1 MIQIPLRRYGDIVNR
16 QRSPNYPGI
25 DLQTAIESVCELYTK
40 NLGRGQFNPDE
51 AAKAWGYRGPSGPVR
66 VRIAALRQYGLL
78 DGQRGENPKLSR
90 RGLTF
95 VLRNQASREYRDAL
109 QEAALAPPLFREI
122 RDSKPDASNGVIR
135 HYLIVDR
142 NFTDDGAKR
151 LIDVYRATMRL
162 AGLDGDGIM
171 SGLEEEE
178 IWPESED
185 TSMVSARTSTEQ
197 EAPPLSVENTR
208 VPLRL
213 MGGSFTVTVELPA
226 SMTERAWQQMVDM
239 LHALKPGYVPE
250 DDNEP
255 VDRPAPDH
263 L

>member
-1 MIQIPLRRYGDIVNR
+1 M
-16 QRSPNYPGI
+16 
-25 DLQTAIESVCELYTK
+25 
-40 NLGRGQFNPDE
+40 GRGEKTRN
-51 AAKAWGYRGPSGPVR
+51 YRAEDLP
-66 VRIAALRQYGLL
+66 LCC
-78 DGQRGENPKLSR
+78 ETK
-90 RGLTF
+90 
-95 VLRNQASREYRDAL
+95 ASREYRDAL

-185 TSMVSARTSTEQ
+185 TSMVSARTSTEAGKQ
-197 EAPPLSVENTR
+197 PPLSVENTR

-213 MGGSFTVTVELPA
+213 MGGSLNC
-226 SMTERAWQQMVDM
+226 
-239 LHALKPGYVPE
+239 HC
-250 DDNEP
+250 
-255 VDRPAPDH
+255 
-263 L
+263 

>member
-1 MIQIPLRRYGDIVNR
+1 MVNR

-25 DLQTAIESVCELYTK
+25 DLHTAIEYVCELYAK

-51 AAKAWGYRGPSGPVR
+51 AANAWGYRGPSGPVR

-78 DGQRGENPKLSR
+78 DGQRGENPKLSS

-95 VLRNQASREYRDAL
+95 ALRNQSSREYRDAR

-122 RDSKPDASNGVIR
+122 RDSQPDASDGVIR

-171 SGLEEEE
+171 SRLEEES
-178 IWPESED
+178 WPESED
-185 TSMVSARTSTEQ
+185 TSMVSARTSTEHEPISVPAQ
-197 EAPPLSVENTR
+197 EAPRLSVEHTR

-213 MGGSFTVTVELPA
+213 MGGSLTVTVELPA
-226 SMTERAWQQMVDM
+226 SMTERAWRQMVDM

-250 DDNEP
+250 EDNEP
-255 VDRPAPDH
+255 ADRPAPDD